1 MGKCCKG
8 ENLKNRSTWSHFFQ
22 NCKTSYLYGSFSR
35 ASKTVSINL
44 FVVQAGQ
51 INRRLFWL
59 LNILASTE
67 MQLMGNETLSSL
79 SRLDHFIHK
88 NKDME
93 KNNRGQLFSL
103 FPGPTRGYNA
113 ADTQVSR
120 WQVGSQVSRWQVG
133 SQVSRWQVP
142 RGQVGS
148 QVSRYLGKQMVGRY
162 VDVRQVPW

>member
-113 ADTQVSR
+113 AINFSFHFSHGLRLEFMVLRT
-120 WQVGSQVSRWQVG
+120 
-133 SQVSRWQVP
+133 
-142 RGQVGS
+142 
-148 QVSRYLGKQMVGRY
+148 YLKRFLKVY
-162 VDVRQVPW
+162 DDSTVK